1 MALSSGDLQLL
12 TYLRNKRE
20 ISGAGRVMEIGAQQL
35 SRTFLRS
42 TGEIEELGRLFGIS
56 GPYQMVAEG
65 EPDHAPDALLAPD
78 APRSRDFW
86 RWLGYRY
93 SSIDIDGSADSIP
106 IDLNCDPVPASA
118 LGRYDLVVN
127 AGTTEHVANQVNAF
141 KIIHDLAKVDGI
153 MVHNLPSQG
162 MLNHGLI
169 NYNPKFF
176 WMLSRSNGYRMV
188 YFSFLSEAQCY
199 PVPDD
204 IVSEMA
210 KFRPDAST
218 AVPHEFRNAAVVVA
232 LQKQFDKPFV
242 APLDV
247 NTGTAA
253 TNPELQD
260 RYWSVFDVDAF
271 MPSRTAKAGEG
282 LRMVVGALSPGLGI
296 WRAIRRIVG
305 PLTGWRE

>member
-12 TYLRNKRE
+12 TYLRHKGE

-35 SRTFLRS
+35 SRSFLRS
-42 TGEIEELGRLFGIS
+42 KSEIRQLGQLFGIS
-56 GPYQMVAEG
+56 EPYQMVPEG
-65 EPDHAPDALLAPD
+65 EPDEASSGLLEPD

-93 SSIDIDGSADSIP
+93 SSIDIDGSADSMP
-106 IDLNCDPVPASA
+106 IDLNYDPVPAPA

-141 KIIHDLAKVDGI
+141 KIIHDLTKVDGI
-153 MVHNLPSQG
+153 MVHNVPSQG

-188 YFSFLSEAQCY
+188 YFSFLSEGQCN

-204 IVSEMA
+204 IVSEMI

-218 AVPHEFRNAAVVVA
+218 AAAHEFRNAAVLVA
-232 LQKQFDKPFV
+232 VQKRFDKPFV

-260 RYWSVFDVDAF
+260 RYWSVFDTDAF
-271 MPSRTAKAGEG
+271 ERSRGGKLHDGLKMLVGAVSPGFGIWTAVR
-282 LRMVVGALSPGLGI
+282 RMVDLVRHG
-296 WRAIRRIVG
+296 
-305 PLTGWRE
+305 RE